1 MAWFR
6 RSKVSIEGDRSRKE
20 IPDGM
25 WVKCEGCGEI
35 IHRKQLEQQF
45 FVCVKCNYHFRIGS
59 REYLPILLDNGSFR
73 ELDRKMRSVDPLQFQ
88 DTKKYKDRIKE
99 SIRKTD
105 LFDAVKT
112 GTGKMNG
119 IHVAIGIMDFSFIGG
134 SMGSVVGEKIAR
146 LIQKAMKSRIPLV
159 IVSSSGGARMME
171 GAYSLMQ
178 LAKTSAR
185 LAQLSDAGIP
195 YVSVSTDPTTGGV
208 TASYAML
215 GDINLA
221 EPGALIGFAGPR
233 VIKQTIGKDLP
244 QGFQRAEFQM
254 DHGFVDAVVNRK
266 DLKETITTLLRLIWQ
281 E

>member
-6 RSKVSIEGDRSRKE
+6 RSKASIESDQPRKE

-25 WVKCEGCGEI
+25 WTKCEGCGEI

-45 FVCVKCNYHFRIGS
+45 YVCIRCNYHFRIGS
-59 REYLPILLDNGSFR
+59 NEYFQMLLDEGTFK
-73 ELDRKMRSVDPLQFQ
+73 EFDRKMRSTDPLQFQ
-88 DTKKYKDRIKE
+88 DTKRYKDRIKD
-99 SIRKTD
+99 SIRKTE
-105 LFDAVKT
+105 LYDAVRT
-112 GTGKMNG
+112 GRGKIKGM
-119 IHVAIGIMDFSFIGG
+119 HVAIGVMDFSFIGG

-146 LIQKAMKSRIPLV
+146 LVDRSRRMKIPLV

-171 GAYSLMQ
+171 GALSLMQ

-195 YVSVSTDPTTGGV
+195 FISVMTDPTTGGV

-244 QGFQRAEFQM
+244 PGFQRAEFQLE
-254 DHGFVDAVVNRK
+254 HGFVDAVVHRK
-266 DLKETITTLLRLIWQ
+266 DLRDTIHLLLSMM
-281 E
+281 

>member
-6 RSKVSIEGDRSRKE
+6 RSKASIEADQPRKE
-20 IPDGM
+20 VPDGM
-25 WVKCEGCGEI
+25 WTKCDGCGEI

-45 FVCVKCNYHFRIGS
+45 YVCIRCNYHFRIGS
-59 REYLPILLDNGSFR
+59 NEYFSMLLDQGTFK
-73 ELDRKMRSVDPLQFQ
+73 ETDRRMRSTDPLQFQ
-88 DTKKYKDRIKE
+88 DSKRYKDRIKD
-99 SIRKTD
+99 SIRKTA
-105 LFDAVKT
+105 LNDAVRT
-112 GTGKMNG
+112 GTGKIKGMQ
-119 IHVAIGIMDFSFIGG
+119 VAVGVMDFSFIGG

-146 LIQKAMKSRIPLV
+146 LVDRARRTKIPLV

-171 GAYSLMQ
+171 GALSLMQ

-195 YVSVSTDPTTGGV
+195 FISVMTDPTTGGV

-244 QGFQRAEFQM
+244 PGFQRAEFQL
-254 DHGFVDAVVNRK
+254 DHGFVDSVVHRK
-266 DLKETITTLLRLIWQ
+266 DLRDTIHLLLTMMQ
-281 E
+281 